1 MILAPAWVFPK
12 WGLDKFSEYAAMRRD
27 LEGLAITKKDLK
39 RLTGVSV
46 DEMKLSV
53 KYKYV
58 IILSVI
64 VLLAFLV
71 FSLILAFQIN
81 TTIFACWLLIV
92 ISLLS
97 KLNSSGVERNM
108 LKILLTKKPSE
119 HLVNILK
126 EVERYNAI
134 VKAIDIKDRLEEA
147 GNPAIGLSNR
157 KQVIEALEI
166 TRSDLVRGLK
176 TERILRENKSFIE
189 SNPEMFAN
197 NLIALTALQVSD
209 QASEHGQILDEALQI
224 AVSVQREMRKLESQR

>member
-1 MILAPAWVFPK
+1 M
-12 WGLDKFSEYAAMRRD
+12 GRD

-64 VLLAFLV
+64 VLLNFIV
-71 FSLILAFQIN
+71 FGLMLAFQIN
-81 TTIFACWLLIV
+81 PIIFGGWVLIV
-92 ISLLS
+92 IC
-97 KLNSSGVERNM
+97 
-108 LKILLTKKPSE
+108 LLTQISSYGLRRNILKVLFFKKPSK
-119 HLVNILK
+119 HIVNILK

-147 GNPAIGLSNR
+147 GNPGIGLSNR
-157 KQVIEALEI
+157 KQVIEALKI

-189 SNPEMFAN
+189 RNTEMFAN
-197 NLIALTALQVSD
+197 NLVALTALQIRD
-209 QASEHGQILDEALQI
+209 QASEHGQIIDEALQI